1 VTTSDGDTFES
12 NSTVRTLD
20 PATGRFETIMQRLP
34 YRITG
39 AGVST
44 CAPERDAKQP

>member
-1 VTTSDGDTFES
+1 VFATVRGEDFDD
-12 NSTVRTLD
+12 NSTVRTVD
-20 PATGRFETIMQRLP
+20 RSGHYKTIMQHLP

-44 CAPERDAKQP
+44 CAPERDQ